1 MPAPDHRH
9 GPLDALRG
17 LVIVLMTLD
26 HVRGFCTPAGASPTD
41 LEATTLGFFFMRWVT
56 HLCAPA
62 FVFLMGAAAALRQDK
77 RPDDMVRFLVTRGLV
92 LIAFELTWVSFSWS
106 WDPSYHYLGVLW
118 ALGASMLLLAPFVRA
133 PRAALLALGLV
144 GTVGLAAAAIESGTP
159 GTGFWLHP
167 GSLVVLGAKGRAY
180 YAAVPGLLVA
190 AVGWGTAR
198 WLVQTRGAV
207 LAAVGA
213 GAVATGLGLRILGV
227 GNPRPWTVWDDP
239 LRTALD
245 VLHLDKYPPSLDFLL
260 VFVGGSLALLAL
272 AKARRGWLLEWLQD
286 LGRVPMFFYL
296 VHLPL
301 AHLAGNAVALA
312 WFGTPRIPAA
322 EPVRLWL
329 VLAVWA
335 GVVAVLTPACRA
347 WGRLKA
353 QRRDL
358 WWLAY
363 L

>member
-1 MPAPDHRH
+1 MPGPEHRH

-26 HVRGFCTPAGASPTD
+26 HVRGFCTPTGASPTD
-41 LEATTLGFFFMRWVT
+41 LDSTTLGFFLVRWVT
-56 HLCAPA
+56 HLCAPV

-77 RPDDMVRFLVTRGLV
+77 RPDGMVKFLVTRGLV
-92 LIAFELTWVSFSWS
+92 LIVFELTWVSFSWS

-118 ALGASMLLLAPFVRA
+118 ALGASMLLLAPVARL
-133 PRAALLALGLV
+133 PRWGLLTLGLG
-144 GTVGLAAAAIESGTP
+144 GTVALAVAGIEPGAP

-167 GSLVVLGAKGRAY
+167 GTITVAGAKVRAS
-180 YAAVPGLLVA
+180 YAAIPWFLVA
-190 AVGWGTAR
+190 AVGWGSAR
-198 WLVQTRGAV
+198 WLVHARAFVLTTVGLGA
-207 LAAVGA
+207 
-213 GAVATGLGLRILGV
+213 ATAGLGLRWLGL
-227 GNPRPWTVWDDP
+227 GNPRPWTHHAEA
-239 LRTALD
+239 LRTLLD

-260 VFVGGSLALLAL
+260 VFVGLSLALLAT
-272 AKARRGWLLEWLQD
+272 AMRGRGQAVRWLQD

-296 VHLPL
+296 VHLPV
-301 AHLAGNAVALA
+301 AHLAGNVLALS
-312 WFGTPRIPAA
+312 WFGTPRIPAG

-329 VLAVWA
+329 VLCAWA
-335 GVVAVLTPACRA
+335 GVVALLTPACRA

-353 QRRDL
+353 RRKDL